1 MCLTDAC
8 FLTVRLC
15 VWGDSDPNVLEKYLE
30 KEKHKGPLA
39 PRSKL

>member
-1 MCLTDAC
+1 
-8 FLTVRLC
+8 VR
-15 VWGDSDPNVLEKYLE
+15 VFGADPNVLEKYLE